1 MQRETVMAR
10 QLDDR
15 TLVSG
20 QIGAADIPALA
31 KQGVGLIINNRP
43 DGEDPDQP
51 LSAELE
57 AAAKA
62 AGVAYC
68 HIPISRGIGPSD
80 VEAMQDALNSCKQG
94 KVLAFCRSGTRST
107 LAWAVARREDGV
119 PVEDLQRAG
128 DNVGVDIGPV
138 AHLL

>member
-1 MQRETVMAR
+1 MAR
-10 QLDDR
+10 QLDDK

-20 QIGAADIPALA
+20 QIGPADIPGLA
-31 KQGVGLIINNRP
+31 EQGVGLIINNRP
-43 DGEDPDQP
+43 DGEDAGQP

-62 AGVAYC
+62 AGIGYC
-68 HIPISRGIGPSD
+68 YIPISRGIGPSD
-80 VEAMQDALNSCKQG
+80 VEAMQDALKSCEQA

-119 PVEDLQRAG
+119 PVEELQRAA
-128 DNVGVDIGPV
+128 DNVGVDISPV